1 MRQVLV
7 ATLLLLA
14 GCSLGSGPAANREPL
29 ESALIIGSAQSPDPV
44 LARVTELK
52 AQGVVEGVVVYESFP
67 VQIRLRAPRR
77 VIDELQAIP
86 RAAQRT
92 PGDGSERR

>member
-1 MRQVLV
+1 MRQVLA

-14 GCSLGSGPAANREPL
+14 GCSLGGSPAADREPL
-29 ESALIIGSAQSPDPV
+29 ESALIVGSAQSPDPV
-44 LARVTELK
+44 LARVMELK
-52 AQGVVEGVVVYESFP
+52 ARGVVEDVVVYESFP

-86 RAAQRT
+86 RAAQRA
-92 PGDGSERR
+92 PGDGSGRR